1 MSTSATTR
9 ASSTVPS
16 QAEVAIA
23 DVTDAVTPPVLPG
36 AGGARTR
43 VRRHGPISPLRRVLI
58 YIMLAALTAVIFV
71 PFFWMVSSSLKQNN
85 EVFSIP
91 VQWIP
96 TEFVWQNYVDIWTR
110 IPMLTYLKNS
120 LFLSVTITILQV
132 LTGSFAAYGFSKMH
146 FKGRDVLFVA
156 YIATIAVPWQAYM
169 IPQYIMMQNAGLVNT
184 HLSIILL
191 QAFGAFGVFLMRQ
204 YYLTIPDEL
213 SEAARID
220 GLNEY
225 AIWWR
230 IILPLTKPAL
240 ASLALLTFV
249 STWNDYMG
257 PFIYLTS
264 NDLWTVQ
271 LGLRSFVG
279 QYDAEY
285 ALIMAGSVVSV
296 IPIVLIFLLGQRYF
310 IQGIATSGMKG

>member
-1 MSTSATTR
+1 MSTGTTTQTSAAGPS
-9 ASSTVPS
+9 AST
-16 QAEVAIA
+16 AI
-23 DVTDAVTPPVLPG
+23 DGVTEAIVPPVVPG
-36 AGGARTR
+36 APGPLNRTK
-43 VRRHGPISPLRRVLI
+43 RHGPISPLRRVGI
-58 YIMLAALTAVIFV
+58 YALLVVLTAVIFV

-96 TEFVWQNYVDIWTR
+96 TEFVWSNYVDIWTR

-146 FKGRDVLFVA
+146 FKARDVLFVM

-169 IPQYIMMQNAGLVNT
+169 IPQYIMMQNAGLVNS
-184 HLSIILL
+184 HLAIILL

>member
-16 QAEVAIA
+16 SAEVAIA
-23 DVTDAVTPPVLPG
+23 EVTDAITPPVLPG
-36 AGGARTR
+36 PGGKRTR

-58 YIMLAALTAVIFV
+58 YVMLTVLTAIIFV

>member
-23 DVTDAVTPPVLPG
+23 EVTDAITPPVLPG
-36 AGGARTR
+36 AGGKRTQ

-58 YIMLAALTAVIFV
+58 YVMLTVLTAIIFV

-225 AIWWR
+225 AIWWQ

>member
-23 DVTDAVTPPVLPG
+23 EVTDVITPPVLPG
-36 AGGARTR
+36 AGGKRIR

-58 YIMLAALTAVIFV
+58 YVMLTVLTAIIFV

-96 TEFVWQNYVDIWTR
+96 SEFVWQNYVDIWTR